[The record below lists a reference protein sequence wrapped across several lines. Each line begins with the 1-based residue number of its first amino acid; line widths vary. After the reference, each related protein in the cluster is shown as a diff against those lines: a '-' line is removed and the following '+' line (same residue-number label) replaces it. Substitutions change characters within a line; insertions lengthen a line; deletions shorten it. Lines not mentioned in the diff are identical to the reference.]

1 MRNELL
7 LIVTLLVLYGSVLLW
22 FFLFGTS
29 GLMSFTVFATI
40 AANIEVLILVQAF
53 GMEMTLGNILFA
65 TTFLVTDILSE
76 IAGKKQAQQAVWIG
90 IAANVLFVLVSQSW
104 LMYVPSV
111 NDWATPSMQAIFSNT
126 PRLMLASLAV
136 YAIEAGLCWPLWPC
150 TPLSRCLMCGCTTS
164 GGSSP
169 SAAAEIGGPFCG
181 CETTALP

>member
-111 NDWATPSMQAIFSNT
+111 NDWATPYMQAIFSNT
-126 PRLMLASLAV
+126 P
-136 YAIEAGLCWPLWPC
+136 GLCWPLWPC

-181 CETTALP
+181 CETTAPP